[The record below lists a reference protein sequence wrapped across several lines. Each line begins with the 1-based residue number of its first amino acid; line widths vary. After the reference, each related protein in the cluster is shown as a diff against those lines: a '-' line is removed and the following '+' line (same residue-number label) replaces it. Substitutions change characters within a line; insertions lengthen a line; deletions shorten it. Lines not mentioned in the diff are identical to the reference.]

1 MSSLLYAIV
10 VRSIV
15 SVAQTQT
22 VTVIGYVRST
32 VGRVEE
38 REMLEHGFL
47 FPGSISPSPLT
58 KCRLTLWYCNLGRTD
73 QKWPCAARTLRY
85 VLKYPLT

>member
-1 MSSLLYAIV
+1 MSSLPYAIV
-10 VRSIV
+10 VQSIV
-15 SVAQTQT
+15 LVAQQI

-58 KCRLTLWYCNLGRTD
+58 KCRLTLR
-73 QKWPCAARTLRY
+73 
-85 VLKYPLT
+85 